1 MKTLY
6 IIDYWVPFPSS
17 EYGGTVS
24 VIASTD
30 TECHDILRDNSEKMI
45 YDDRYKNKIL
55 EAVVKAPRFA
65 LQDDNEES
73 RIIESFTT

>member
-1 MKTLY
+1 MKYLY
-6 IIDYWVPFPSS
+6 LVDYWVPFPSS

-30 TECHDILRDNSEKMI
+30 TECHDILRDNSGKMN
-45 YDDRYKNKIL
+45 YDDSYENKIL